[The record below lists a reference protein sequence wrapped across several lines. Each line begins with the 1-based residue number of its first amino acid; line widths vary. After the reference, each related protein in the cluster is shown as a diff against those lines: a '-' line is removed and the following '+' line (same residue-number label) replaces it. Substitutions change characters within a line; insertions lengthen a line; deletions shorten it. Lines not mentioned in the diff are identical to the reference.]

1 MKIDQNWI
9 ETKNAVSSKYSI
21 LDNTIQSLE
30 EEFLF
35 FLSLKI
41 GEDTTK
47 QYAETHNLPNAILM
61 TSICCAI
68 EEVFFK
74 KVKTL
79 ESIEV
84 SDTQK
89 KAEVILDLLQEWRK
103 CKKDL
108 LEATNTNT
116 PEVFQKPNFK
126 DNMTNDEIVME
137 CVKQVCYPL
146 AHSFFKE
153 RK

>member
-21 LDNTIQSLE
+21 LDNTIQLLE

-47 QYAETHNLPNAILM
+47 KYAETHNLPNAILM

-68 EEVFFK
+68 EEVFLK
-74 KVKTL
+74 KIKAL
-79 ESIEV
+79 ESIQV
-84 SDTQK
+84 TNVQK
-89 KAEVILDLLQEWRK
+89 KAEVILNLLQEWKK

-108 LEATNTNT
+108 LEATNANT
-116 PEVFQKPNFK
+116 PEVFQKPDFK

-137 CVKQVCYPL
+137 CVKHVCYPL
-146 AHSFFKE
+146 AHSFFKVRE
-153 RK
+153 